1 MGWERRDRDL
11 AVGDAV
17 QLGYAAC
24 SVAPHA
30 NAKASLF
37 VAERAVVESK
47 AEVRVVTHN
56 TFQLARFWLK
66 AVAELNVAYIVVTDA
81 VFQLPT
87 FWLKTDVPE
96 NTLAMLDTLAT
107 FHLPMSALKAV
118 LPLNRLYMLLTAAVF
133 QSPMLPYAAAAVV
146 GSVAHAVAA
155 VAMLPFVMQ

>member
-1 MGWERRDRDL
+1 VGRERRDRDL

-30 NAKASLF
+30 SYKASLF
-37 VAERAVVESK
+37 VAESAVAESK
-47 AEVRVVTHN
+47 AEVRVVTHS

-96 NTLAMLDTLAT
+96 NMLAMLDTLAT
-107 FHLPMSALKAV
+107 FHFETSAL
-118 LPLNRLYMLLTAAVF
+118 N
-133 QSPMLPYAAAAVV
+133 V
-146 GSVAHAVAA
+146 GW
-155 VAMLPFVMQ
+155 L